1 VSILRGL
8 IYLLVVE
15 QETHLRHVRKQYD
28 DAGSQLFEG
37 PNALYKRMPYL
48 LYFKASNL
56 VMPSS
61 NPSNSNKLNVIHE
74 SN

>member
-37 PNALYKRMPYL
+37 PNALYKAYAL
-48 LYFKASNL
+48 LAVF
-56 VMPSS
+56 
-61 NPSNSNKLNVIHE
+61 
-74 SN
+74 